1 MNSNKQNLINKIKYR
16 SQYRGTKEMDLFVNK
31 FVNSVIENLDFNQLI
46 VLDELINLGD
56 EELIK
61 ISNQEIDENENKVL
75 ILLKEFKKNFKRKY

>member
-31 FVNSVIENLDFNQLI
+31 FVNSVIQNLDFSQLI
-46 VLDELINLGD
+46 ELDELINLGD

-61 ISNQEIDENENKVL
+61 ISNRQIDENENKVL
-75 ILLKEFKKNFKRKY
+75 TLLKKFKKNY